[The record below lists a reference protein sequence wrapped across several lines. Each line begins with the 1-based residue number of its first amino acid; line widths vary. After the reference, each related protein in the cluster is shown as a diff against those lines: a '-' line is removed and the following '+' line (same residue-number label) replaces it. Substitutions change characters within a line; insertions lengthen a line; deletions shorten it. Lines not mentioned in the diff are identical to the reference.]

1 MNVMASYTFTN
12 SDRNVAGVGLL
23 PEFVIPRHLFSVS
36 LSQSFRRLQ
45 ISTEVNRTGSYIAP
59 VFENDFPFRAA
70 NLKFDGYT
78 KVDLFGSYRRPI
90 GERLEAVFFAGAE
103 NLFNQL
109 YFENGFRAPGI
120 VGKGGL
126 KLEF

>member
-1 MNVMASYTFTN
+1 MGSYTFTN

-45 ISTEVNRTGSYIAP
+45 FSAEVNRTGSYIAP
-59 VFENDFPFRAA
+59 VFENDFPFRSA

-78 KVDLFGSYRRPI
+78 KVDIFGSYRRPI
-90 GERLEAVFFAGAE
+90 GERVEAVFFAGAE
-103 NLFNQL
+103 NLFNQR
-109 YFENGFRAPGI
+109 YFENGYLAPGI
-120 VGKGGL
+120 MGKGGL
-126 KLEF
+126 KFEF